1 MRLIY
6 RLFLLPA
13 LCLSLSASAETP
25 DYIGKHV
32 TTPVDLAAI
41 NQVIETFR
49 TAIINKDPRTM
60 NSLMLDTH
68 VLFNAA
74 PPPDLIRKNREKYDI
89 NFDGV
94 LPDGLQGFN
103 QYLGEEKQSIEEKFY
118 NIKITQDANTA
129 WVAFDYE
136 FQIAGKT
143 TNYGIETWQLIQNAD
158 AQWKIISVVWTV
170 HMPDAK

>member
-1 MRLIY
+1 MRPIH
-6 RLFLLPA
+6 RLFFILA
-13 LCLSLSASAETP
+13 LSLSLSAVADTP
-25 DYIGKHV
+25 AYIGQHISS
-32 TTPVDLAAI
+32 PADIAAI

-49 TAIINKDPRTM
+49 VAIIKKDPRTM

-74 PPPDLIRKNREKYDI
+74 PPPDMIRINREKYDI

-94 LPDGLQGFN
+94 LPGELQGFN
-103 QYLGEEKQSIEEKFY
+103 QYLSNEKQSVEEKFY

-129 WVAFDYE
+129 WVTFDYE
-136 FQIAGKT
+136 FQVAGKT

-158 AQWKIISVVWTV
+158 AQWKIISVVWSV
-170 HMPDAK
+170 HVLN